1 MRRPFSLFR
10 FVTRALL
17 VLFACVVATV
27 LVVVIAVGFTAPGAN
42 FAVREITRLVS
53 SDNLNVE
60 IGTVSA
66 PLTGHFTVDHV
77 AISDSAGPWL
87 TLDNAVLDWSPLAL
101 FRGRFS
107 ASSLTAGNIALD
119 RLPQSDNTEKAP
131 KADTGGGFSLPIG
144 IWIDSF
150 DFAAIDIDEKVLGE
164 KFPLSASGRLGII
177 SDQISAV
184 IDAEHR
190 AKPSTYLKADLEYAP
205 KDDALT
211 LKAEVNE
218 PQGGMV
224 ATLLK
229 IPGEPALNIG
239 VDGSGPLS
247 SWAGRLIATLGGDKL
262 GEIDFTHKLAK
273 DDTRAITASGTG
285 SFATLIPE
293 TFRPL
298 FAGTTDLDVA
308 VAMAPDG
315 RITIDKGDIG
325 TGAFQLAASGSYDAK
340 GTNDLKASLTGT
352 LGPVPL
358 DLPMGEDMLA
368 IRLASAEL
376 SLSGDASK
384 ATIKADATLASLD
397 MAQASI
403 GNATFTAS
411 SEGFNLT
418 DLEGNITTSLSVASL
433 DLKEDNLNRLLQA
446 PVKITAPITL
456 AGNTIS
462 VQPLS
467 IESSSIG
474 GTVTAFYDRKGGT
487 VKGDAKLFVLASAL
501 PSLAD
506 GKVDGMTTL
515 SSTYQADL
523 TGNVSLSDLKL
534 DNNLLSVSGNVALE
548 KGDLDAKI
556 TADLTDLA
564 ALAPQVKGA
573 VSVSLAASGALAK
586 PDIDL
591 TATAKS
597 LAVNDIAID
606 DLEAAIKGTADLKA
620 PVASLTVKASYAGQ
634 PLSVAA
640 NVTSSDGMI
649 NISDIAGK
657 VDGNTLSGAVTLDAD
672 YNPKGQI
679 TFDLPDLASLAAL
692 AGQDASGDLSGNATF
707 DKNKDAIS
715 LSVKA
720 SSGTL
725 AYGSNSLSKTAIDLT
740 VSDLANLNA
749 SGTVTIGS
757 ILAAGQS
764 ISSLKLEADNAGSR
778 TNLTLGAT
786 YDNAPVDLEATVTRG
801 DTLDVDITRLEA
813 APMALAVKL
822 QKPSHISIDGGEITI
837 GDTVIGIG
845 GGTLT
850 ASGSLGKTL
859 NAKLGIN
866 AVSAA
871 LADQFV
877 PSLGA
882 SGTISG
888 TVEASGSLAA
898 PNVKYAIKL
907 DGGSLAQTRSLGLT
921 AIAINTSGSFDGKSV
936 TTNTQVLGG
945 GITLTAAGSVGLAS
959 GIPLDLQVNGTV
971 PMSSVAGVA
980 ASSGFSVSGKSD
992 INVKIGGTAT
1002 QPAVSGAIEVAIP
1015 SFTDIRRNL
1024 SMNNLNGR
1032 VTFSGST
1039 ATIENLK
1046 GNFSGGGSITIG
1058 GTLGL
1063 TGAFPAD
1070 ISVTFDNAV
1079 VNDNTL
1085 VAATI
1090 DGSLA
1095 IKGPVMQS
1103 PVLTGHITIPR
1114 AAITIPDRLPSSIS
1128 EINIVHQ
1135 DASAAILAQAREIAP
1150 AEPGGAQTDIGLNIV
1165 VDAPRAIFIRGRGI
1179 DAELGGR
1186 VTIAGTAQNPL
1197 VSGSFNLVRGRLTVL
1212 TRRLDFDSSSSLTF
1226 GGSLI
1231 PIINLQATTSVS
1243 STTITIQI
1251 TGLASDPKI
1260 ELTSSPS
1267 LPQDEI
1273 LSELIFARDSSS
1285 LSPLQIA
1292 QLADAVAQLTGGTHH
1307 SLFETLRSGLGIDN
1321 LDLTTDSEGN
1331 TAVSV
1336 GKYLNDNTYIEIEQS
1351 RDTGTKASVN
1361 IDIGRNFTVKG
1372 SADSRGETTGGIF
1385 YEREY

>member
-1 MRRPFSLFR
+1 M
-10 FVTRALL
+10 L
-17 VLFACVVATV
+17 VA
-27 LVVVIAVGFTAPGAN
+27 VIAVGFTAPGAN

-53 SDNLNVE
+53 SDNLKIE

-66 PLTGHFTVDHV
+66 PLTGHFTLDHAV
-77 AISDSAGPWL
+77 ISDSAGPWL

-101 FRGRFS
+101 LRGRFS
-107 ASSLTAGNIALD
+107 AASLTAGNIALD
-119 RLPQSDNTEKAP
+119 RLPQSGESDDAP
-131 KADTGGGFSLPIG
+131 KTDAGGGFSLPIG
-144 IWIDSF
+144 IWIDHF

-164 KFPLSASGRLGII
+164 KFPISVSGHLGIVA
-177 SDQISAV
+177 DQISAV

-190 AKPSTYLKADLEYAP
+190 AKPSTYVKADLEYAP

-218 PQGGMV
+218 PEGGMV
-224 ATLLK
+224 AALLR

-239 VDGSGPLS
+239 VDGTGPLS
-247 SWAGRLIATLGGDKL
+247 DWSGSLNATLAGSKL
-262 GEIDFTHKLAK
+262 GEIDFTHKLAA
-273 DDTRAITASGTG
+273 DGTRAITASGTG
-285 SFATLIPE
+285 SFSTLIPE
-293 TFRPL
+293 TFRSL

-308 VAMAPDG
+308 VAMTSDG
-315 RITIDKGDIG
+315 RITINKGDVG
-325 TGAFQLAASGSYDAK
+325 TGAFQLAASGSYDPN
-340 GTNDLKASLTGT
+340 GSNDLKASLTGT

-358 DLPMGEDMLA
+358 DLPLGEDTLA
-368 IRLASAEL
+368 IRLASADL

-384 ATIKADATLASLD
+384 AVIKADATLASLD
-397 MAQASI
+397 MAQLSI
-403 GNATFTAS
+403 GNAALTAS
-411 SEGFNLT
+411 ADSFNLT
-418 DLEGNITTSLSVASL
+418 DLEGSVSTALSVGSI

-446 PVKITAPITL
+446 PVKITAPVTL
-456 AGNTIS
+456 TGNT
-462 VQPLS
+462 VTVAPLS

-474 GTVTAFYDRKGGT
+474 GTVTADYDRKGGT

-506 GKVDGMTTL
+506 GKIDGMTKL
-515 SSTYQADL
+515 SAHYQADL
-523 TGNVSLSDLKL
+523 TGNVSLSGLSL
-534 DNNLLSVSGNVALE
+534 ENNLLGVSGDVALE
-548 KGDLDAKI
+548 KGDLDAKL
-556 TADLTDLA
+556 TADITDIA
-564 ALAPQVKGA
+564 ALAPQVKGGL
-573 VSVSLAASGALAK
+573 SLSLQASGAVAK

-597 LAVNDIAID
+597 LAVNGLAVS
-606 DLEAAIKGTADLKA
+606 DLAAAIKGTADIKA
-620 PVASLTVKASYAGQ
+620 PKASLTVNASYAGQ

-640 NVTSSDGMI
+640 NVTSSNGVI
-649 NISDIAGK
+649 SISDIAGK
-657 VDGNTLSGAVTLDAD
+657 VDRNTVSGAVTLDAD

-679 TFDLPDLASLAAL
+679 AFDLPDLAPLAAL

-707 DKNKDAIS
+707 GRANDALS
-715 LSVKA
+715 LAVKA

-725 AYGSNSLSKTAIDLT
+725 AYGANRLSKTAIDLT
-740 VSDLANLNA
+740 VRDLAELDA

-764 ISSLKLEADNAGSR
+764 ISSLKLEADNAGSK
-778 TNLTLGAT
+778 TNLVLGAT
-786 YDNAPVDLEATVTRG
+786 YDNAPVNVEAAVTRG
-801 DTLDVDITRLEA
+801 ATLEVDVTRLEA

-822 QKPSHISIDGGEITI
+822 QKPSHVSIDGGKITI

-845 GGTLT
+845 GGTIT
-850 ASGSLGKTL
+850 ASGALGKTL
-859 NAKLGIN
+859 NAKLAIN

-871 LADQFV
+871 LANQFV

-882 SGTISG
+882 AGTISG
-888 TVEASGSLAA
+888 TVTASGSLAA

-907 DGGSLAQTRSLGLT
+907 DGGSVAQTRNLGLT
-921 AIAINTSGSFDGKSV
+921 AIAIDTSGSFDGKSV
-936 TTNTQVLGG
+936 TTNTQVSGG
-945 GITLTAAGSVGLAS
+945 GITLAATGSVGLSA
-959 GIPLDLQVNGTV
+959 GTPLDLQVNGSI
-971 PMSSVAGVA
+971 PMASVAGVA
-980 ASSGFSVSGKSD
+980 ASSGFAIAGKSD
-992 INVKIGGTAT
+992 VNVKIGGTAT
-1002 QPAVSGAIEVAIP
+1002 QPAINGAIEIGIP

-1032 VTFSGST
+1032 ITFAGST

-1046 GNFSGGGSITIG
+1046 GNFSGGGSIAIG

-1063 TGAFPAD
+1063 TDPFPAD

-1085 VAATI
+1085 VAATLN
-1090 DGSLA
+1090 GSLA
-1095 IKGPVMQS
+1095 IKGPVLQS

-1128 EINIVHQ
+1128 EINIVHE
-1135 DASAAILAQAREIAP
+1135 DASAAILAQAREIEP
-1150 AEPGGAQTDIGLNIV
+1150 SEPGGAQTNIGLNIV

-1186 VTIAGTAQNPL
+1186 VTIAGTAKDPL

-1212 TRRLDFDSSSSLTF
+1212 TRRLDFDSTSSLTF

-1243 STTITIQI
+1243 STTITIEI
-1251 TGLASDPKI
+1251 TGLANDPKI
-1260 ELTSSPS
+1260 ELSSSPS

-1292 QLADAVAQLTGGTHH
+1292 QLADALAQLTGGTHH
-1307 SLFETLRSGLGIDN
+1307 SIFETLRNGLGIDN

-1336 GKYLNDNTYIEIEQS
+1336 GKYLNDNTYIEVEQS